1 MKVSLQRAITSL
13 TSALDFV
20 GIDEVHHGKRVALMA
35 HGIAG
40 ELGWDGAA
48 CREILYAGMLH
59 DCGVSRNREHRQL
72 TETLEWDGAE
82 EHCLRGEAFL
92 RACPPLSRFATLVR
106 WHHERWETLQHQ
118 PLAADTRLQA
128 NLLFLADRAD
138 VLLAPYV
145 CGPSLK
151 NEILWEYP
159 AISRRLGE
167 LSGTLFAPE
176 LVQAFCRAAERETF
190 WLRMDPCYIA
200 DEIEDCCQE
209 ETPVE
214 LDIADALAVAGLF
227 ARTVDAKSI
236 YTLEHSTGV
245 ARIARYLAE
254 LGGIRGE
261 HLDKIEIAALLH
273 DIGKLRVPEEI
284 IDKPGTI
291 SVEERAFVRR
301 HSYDTGRILKKVFPG
316 QPIAEW
322 ASMHHENLTG
332 TGYPEH
338 LFAARIP
345 MEARLISVAD
355 IFHAFSQDRPYRDRL
370 NAEEVMARLDE
381 FAKFGRIDSEMI
393 ELVRTH
399 LAGVYALA
407 VDPGNRQAPG
417 ASLAAPPPAG

>member
-20 GIDEVHHGKRVALMA
+20 GIDEVHHGKRSALMGQ
-35 HGIAG
+35 GIAR

-48 CREILYAGMLH
+48 CRDILYAGMLH
-59 DCGVSRNREHRQL
+59 DCGVSRYREHRQL
-72 TETLEWDGAE
+72 TETLEWEGAE
-82 EHCLRGEAFL
+82 EHCRRGEAFL
-92 RACPPLSRFATLVR
+92 LACPPLAHFATVVR
-106 WHHERWETLQHQ
+106 WHHTRWEALQRSSI
-118 PLAADTRLQA
+118 PTAVRLQT
-128 NLLFLADRAD
+128 NLIFLADRAD

-145 CGPSLK
+145 SGSALK

-159 AISRRLGE
+159 AIARRLNE
-167 LSGTLFAPE
+167 LSGSLFAPE

-190 WLRMDPCYIA
+190 WLRMDPAYIA

-214 LDIADALAVAGLF
+214 LNTADALSVAGLF
-227 ARTVDAKSI
+227 ARTVDAKSV

-254 LGGIRGE
+254 LVGIRGD

-284 IDKPGTI
+284 IDKPGLIT
-291 SVEERAFVRR
+291 VEERAFVRR

-316 QPIAEW
+316 QPIADW
-322 ASMHHENLTG
+322 ASMHHENLIG
-332 TGYPEH
+332 TGYPDH
-338 LFAARIP
+338 LAAARIP

-355 IFHAFSQDRPYRDRL
+355 IFHAFSQDRPYRDSMD
-370 NAEEVMARLDE
+370 AAHVMARLDE
-381 FAKFGRIDSEMI
+381 FGALGRLDSEMI

-399 LAGVYALA
+399 LAQVYALA
-407 VDPGNRQAPG
+407 VGQDK
-417 ASLAAPPPAG
+417 PPTP

>member
-35 HGIAG
+35 HGIAS

-48 CREILYAGMLH
+48 CRNILYAGMLH
-59 DCGVSRNREHRQL
+59 DCGVSRNREHRSL

-82 EHCLRGEAFL
+82 EHCLRGETFL
-92 RACPPLSRFATLVR
+92 LACPPLAHFAPVVR
-106 WHHERWETLQHQ
+106 WHHTRWETLQRQ
-118 PLAADTRLQA
+118 ALPAGLATRT
-128 NLLFLADRAD
+128 NLIFLADRAD

-145 CGPSLK
+145 CGPSLR

-159 AISRRLGE
+159 AITRRLGE
-167 LSGTLFAPE
+167 LSGSLFAPE
-176 LVQAFCRAAERETF
+176 LVQAFCRAAGRETF
-190 WLRMDPCYIA
+190 WLRMDPSYIA
-200 DEIEDCCQE
+200 DEIADCCQE
-209 ETPVE
+209 EIPVE
-214 LDIADALAVAGLF
+214 LNTADALSVAGLF

-245 ARIARYLAE
+245 ARIARYLAQAS
-254 LGGIRGE
+254 GIEGE

-284 IDKPGTI
+284 IDKPGPI

-316 QPIAEW
+316 QPIADW

-332 TGYPEH
+332 TGYPDH
-338 LFAARIP
+338 LAAGRIP

-355 IFHAFSQDRPYRDRL
+355 IFHAFSQDRPYRDRMKP
-370 NAEEVMARLDE
+370 EEVMARLDE
-381 FAKFGRIDSEMI
+381 FGAQGRIDHEMI
-393 ELVRTH
+393 ELVRRH
-399 LAGVYALA
+399 IDDIYALA
-407 VDPGNRQAPG
+407 V
-417 ASLAAPPPAG
+417 PPATADREA